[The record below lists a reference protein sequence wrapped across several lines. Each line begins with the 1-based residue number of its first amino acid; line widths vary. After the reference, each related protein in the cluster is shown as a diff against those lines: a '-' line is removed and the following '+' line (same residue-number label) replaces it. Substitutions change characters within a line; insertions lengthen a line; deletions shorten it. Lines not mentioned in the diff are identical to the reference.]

1 MITDKE
7 AIEKAAAYLKSLSS
21 DLSGGLLDRP
31 ERVRLESI
39 KQNNGEWQII
49 LSYFTKATKRQPEW
63 VNVLE
68 GVRRF
73 KEFIVNAKGQIVAM
87 QDPTLV
93 S

>member
-1 MITDKE
+1 MISDKE
-7 AIEKAAAYLKSLSS
+7 AIEKAADYLKSLSS
-21 DLSGGLLDRP
+21 ELPGGLLDRP

-39 KQNNGEWQII
+39 KQNNGGWEIV
-49 LSYFTKATKRQPEW
+49 LSYFTKATKRKPEW

-73 KEFIVNAKGQIVAM
+73 KEFTVNAKGQIVAM

-93 S
+93 A

>member
-7 AIEKAAAYLKSLSS
+7 AIEKAAEYLNSLSS
-21 DLSGGLLDRP
+21 ELSGGLLDHP

-39 KQNNGEWQII
+39 KQNNGEWHIV
-49 LSYFTKATKRQPEW
+49 LSYFTKATKRKPEW

-73 KEFIVNAKGQIVAM
+73 KEFTVNAKGQIVAM